1 MKTLSFALFR
11 NLFKNIIMKVL
22 ANDGLDQSGIDGLQ
36 KAGFEVITTKV
47 PQEELINYINENQV
61 RTLLVRSATKVRKD
75 IIDACPSLK
84 IIGRGGVG
92 MDNIDVEYAREK
104 GINVINTP
112 AASSASVA
120 ELVFAHLF
128 SGCRFLTDSN
138 RKMPVEGD
146 TKFAELKKAY
156 TKGVELRGKTIGI
169 IGFGRI
175 GQEVAKMALGLGMRV
190 LAVDN
195 FTEKVN
201 LKVEFFNGQSVDFE
215 IKTQSKE
222 EVLKEADFVTLHVPA
237 QKEFVIGQKE
247 FDLMKNGAALVN
259 CARGGVVDE
268 EALLKALDSG
278 KLAFAGLD
286 VFINEPTPA
295 KSILSHPKISL
306 TPHTGASTNE
316 AQDRI
321 GISLAE
327 QIISILK

>member
-1 MKTLSFALFR
+1 
-11 NLFKNIIMKVL
+11 MKVL

-146 TKFAELKKAY
+146 SKFAELKKVY

-195 FTEKVN
+195 FAEKVN

-278 KLAFAGLD
+278 KFAFAGLD